1 MRRCITFHGVALNVN
16 TDLSYFNRIIP
27 CGLSW
32 ADVTSMARELGV
44 EQSAE
49 RVKDRFLIH
58 FAEVFGYRSVK
69 ETDLAEDGGWR
80 MEDGYSRSSIINPR
94 PEAY

>member
-1 MRRCITFHGVALNVN
+1 MN

-32 ADVTSMARELGV
+32 AEVTSMARELGK

-49 RVKDRFLIH
+49 RVRDRFLIH
-58 FAEVFGYRSVK
+58 FAEVFGYSDVK
-69 ETDLAEDGGWR
+69 ETDLAEDGGWK
-80 MEDGYSRSSIINPR
+80 MEDCDSRSSIINPR